1 MLDLLIV
8 RRGSLIAAGV
18 SLAALAGQAACAPH
32 DEEASPSGSAEA
44 IVGGTQ
50 ASDLP
55 EAALIDADGFLCS
68 GAVIA
73 PRVVLTAGHCIPD
86 TSSWTVTAPFA
97 NNQRATSRKAWT
109 EYKDR
114 GDSVNPNSNDVALLI
129 LDTPITLTTY
139 PTLATSAV
147 PNGTKAVNVGR
158 IKNDH
163 VSSTALF
170 RGAPVRLELGKPSGF
185 PFSYVSDEVI
195 EDGDSGGPVYVGSGS
210 SRVIVAVN
218 SGAGDGTQ
226 LLARVDLA
234 YAKIQKV
241 IAENGGGVDGGSSPG
256 GSPTDCWS
264 KTLGKTVPELTC
276 VESKFDGGWS
286 QCKDGQW
293 YRGGDAQQ
301 GSFGKCASSFALP

>member
-8 RRGSLIAAGV
+8 RRGSLIAAGA
-18 SLAALAGQAACAPH
+18 SLAVLAGLVACAPH
-32 DEEASPSGSAEA
+32 DEETSASGSAEA
-44 IVGGTQ
+44 IVGGTP
-50 ASDLP
+50 ASELS

-86 TSSWTVTAPFA
+86 TSSWTVTVPFA
-97 NNQRATSRKAWT
+97 NNQSAKSRKAWT
-109 EYKDR
+109 EYKDV

-129 LDTPITLTTY
+129 LDTPITLTSY
-139 PTLATSAV
+139 PTLATSPQ

-158 IKNDH
+158 IKNNH
-163 VSSTALF
+163 ISSTALF
-170 RGAPVRLELGKPSGF
+170 KGAPVRLELGKPSGF

-241 IAENGGGVDGGSSPG
+241 IAENGGGGDGGASSGGSS
-256 GSPTDCWS
+256 TDCWS
-264 KTLGKTVPELTC
+264 KTLGRTVPELTC

-286 QCKDGQW
+286 QCKDGNW
-293 YRGGDAQQ
+293 YRGGDGQD
-301 GSFGKCASSFALP
+301 GSFGKCVSSFALQ